1 MAELSVLAP
10 KHAMDTETSSEGGTS
25 GDASRISDEKLEI
38 GLDLEAKTRSK
49 LRILAVLTALFVS
62 LAFAPLR
69 IFLNVRPE
77 R

>member
-10 KHAMDTETSSEGGTS
+10 KHAMDTEISSEGGTS

-69 IFLNVRPE
+69 ILLNVRPE